1 MSKDSFNP
9 LGAEVIETLASVA
22 PMVSPY
28 ELLEIVTEEV
38 EKHLPKSLNGEKKA
52 QIAARQ
58 RVLSFMTKLEYKSKT
73 DLHRHIG
80 KAAKAKMS
88 GRWTEA
94 DLGASP
100 ERINKMRENREPF
113 SSEDYLADVDSPI
126 APGGRTALMVEAEAG
141 DFEEVKRLH
150 ALGAR
155 TELLDNW
162 GYTAEV
168 RARVCGH
175 EEIGDWLKEH
185 PQ

>member
-9 LGAEVIETLASVA
+9 LGTEVAQTLSSVA

-38 EKHLPKSLNGEKKA
+38 EKYLPSSLNGDKKA

-58 RVLSFMTKLEYKSKT
+58 RVLTFMTSLEYRSKK

-80 KAAKAKMS
+80 KAAKEKLSGRWPNSTPGASAERIAKMS
-88 GRWTEA
+88 K
-94 DLGASP
+94 DH
-100 ERINKMRENREPF
+100 EPF
-113 SSEDYLADVDSPI
+113 SSEDYLGDVDQPI

-141 DFEEVKRLH
+141 DFDEVKRLH
-150 ALGAR
+150 ELGAR
-155 TELLDNW
+155 TGLLDNW

>member
-1 MSKDSFNP
+1 MSKGSFNP
-9 LGAEVIETLASVA
+9 LGAEVAETLASVA

-38 EKHLPKSLNGEKKA
+38 EKHLPSSLNGEKKA

-58 RVLSFMTKLEYKSKT
+58 RVLTFMTSLEYKSKM

-80 KAAKAKMS
+80 KAAKEKLA
-88 GRWTEA
+88 GRWKEA
-94 DLGASP
+94 DLGATP
-100 ERINKMRENREPF
+100 ERIAKMSEDREPF
-113 SSEDYLADVDSPI
+113 SSEDYLGDVDQPV

-141 DFEEVKRLH
+141 HLDEVKRLH

-155 TELLDNW
+155 TGLLDNW

-175 EEIGDWLKEH
+175 DEIGDWLKEH